1 MTRESN
7 HWEGFDVDRD
17 SVAMPHCGDASAGAV
32 SRDLATSP
40 SCSDADTR
48 AAPASSY
55 KTSLHH
61 S

>member
-1 MTRESN
+1 MMGESN
-7 HWEGFDVDRD
+7 HWEGSDVDRD

-32 SRDLATSP
+32 GGDLGTSP

-48 AAPASSY
+48 TAPASSY